1 MPKSKRNKQ
10 ISLTNTRK
18 KGLELKQHLIE
29 EIQKCVDSYAHV
41 FVFSVQN
48 MRNSK
53 LKDVR
58 QEWKHSRFFFGKNK
72 VMTLALGHKPE
83 DEHRDNLHLISKHL
97 RGQCG
102 LLFTNK
108 NREEVLSWFSDYKDS
123 DYARAGNVAT
133 DTVVLDEGPLTQFP
147 HSLEQHLRQLGMPT
161 SLQKGVVT
169 LIKDYQICKEGEI
182 LTPEQA
188 RLLKLLEIQMA
199 DFKISVECMWSN
211 DGSFEDF
218 IKREQPLEGMKEQK
232 KRKHKQQSTKKE
244 TKQKKMKSSKQISQG
259 STDDENE
266 RMESGDDEC

>member
-18 KGLELKQHLIE
+18 KGLELKQRLIE
-29 EIQKCVDSYAHV
+29 EIQKCVNNYAHV

-53 LKDVR
+53 LRDVR
-58 QEWKHSRFFFGKNK
+58 QEWKHS
-72 VMTLALGHKPE
+72 
-83 DEHRDNLHLISKHL
+83 
-97 RGQCG
+97 
-102 LLFTNK
+102 
-108 NREEVLSWFSDYKDS
+108 SWFSDYTVS

-133 DTVVLDEGPLTQFP
+133 DTVVLDEGPLKQFP

-169 LIKDYQICKEGEI
+169 LIKDYQVCKEGEI

-218 IKREQPLEGMKEQK
+218 IEREQPLEAMKEQR
-232 KRKHKQQSTKKE
+232 KRKHKQESTKKE
-244 TKQKKMKSSKQISQG
+244 MKHKKTKSSKPISQG
-259 STDDENE
+259 STDDE